1 MLAQALHQQGQVLQ
15 AVRAEAEGRAAEF
28 DYQGAVDRLKA
39 AQDLLRS
46 GRGHADGSNL
56 HIEASIIDTRAR
68 QLQALL
74 REQML
79 QERSNR

>member
-1 MLAQALHQQGQVLQ
+1 VLAAI
-15 AVRAEAEGRAAEF
+15 RAEAEGRAAEL
-28 DYQGAVDRLKA
+28 DYQGAVDRIKA
-39 AQDLLRS
+39 AQDLLRT
-46 GRGHADGSNL
+46 GRTGSDAANL
-56 HIEASIIDTRAR
+56 HIEASIIDARAR